1 MMKKVLSALTVAAAL
16 GGTAFMPAAASAQDR
31 DHDGY
36 RDDHR
41 VYDRSHHDYHSW
53 NGNEDR
59 KYREYLETHHRHYTA
74 YSRMNRTQQ
83 QAYWQWRH
91 DHR

>member
-16 GGTAFMPAAASAQDR
+16 GGTAFMPAVASAQDR
-31 DHDGY
+31 DRDSRY
-36 RDDHR
+36 DDHR
-41 VYDRSHHDYHSW
+41 VYDRSHHDYHHW
-53 NGNEDR
+53 NGYEDR
-59 KYREYLETHHRHYTA
+59 RYRDYLETHHRHYMA
-74 YSRMNRTQQ
+74 YSRMNRKQQ